1 MHKRK
6 IMQKFYIADKEILKL
21 ELPDQQFK
29 VYNYW
34 CSQYN
39 VKTHKAFINYVQT
52 ASDLS
57 IKVDTIK
64 NIITKLCEVSIGPDP
79 LLSVV
84 DNREARRVEFDLP
97 RYRSFLKSI
106 GFLGYNSAKG
116 WTNIQNYLKKDIV
129 DTKVYKFK
137 NLDQYQLFD
146 HLRDLPDEEF
156 NKIQASDLLY
166 PWVIK
171 QVRYAK

>member
-1 MHKRK
+1 
-6 IMQKFYIADKEILKL
+6 MQKFYIADKEILKL

-52 ASDLS
+52 ANDLS

-79 LLSVV
+79 LLQCC
-84 DNREARRVEFDLP
+84 R
-97 RYRSFLKSI
+97 
-106 GFLGYNSAKG
+106 
-116 WTNIQNYLKKDIV
+116 
-129 DTKVYKFK
+129 
-137 NLDQYQLFD
+137 
-146 HLRDLPDEEF
+146 
-156 NKIQASDLLY
+156 
-166 PWVIK
+166 
-171 QVRYAK
+171 

>member
-1 MHKRK
+1 M
-6 IMQKFYIADKEILKL
+6 
-21 ELPDQQFK
+21 
-29 VYNYW
+29 
-34 CSQYN
+34 
-39 VKTHKAFINYVQT
+39 
-52 ASDLS
+52 S
-57 IKVDTIK
+57 I
-64 NIITKLCEVSIGPDP
+64 
-79 LLSVV
+79 V
-84 DNREARRVEFDLP
+84 DNREAKRVEFDLP

-166 PWVIK
+166 PWVLK
-171 QVRYAK
+171 QVRDAK